1 MTLPLRPPL
10 TRRDW
15 TVVVL
20 ALSAGAWWLGLER
33 AGIAGLVAV
42 GMCLVWGVYLLRRLG
57 GQSDR
62 VG

>member
-20 ALSAGAWWLGLER
+20 ALSVLLLLGRWVEGEDPPPFDADLLAWLDAHRSNAHGSNAHGA
-33 AGIAGLVAV
+33 
-42 GMCLVWGVYLLRRLG
+42 
-57 GQSDR
+57 
-62 VG
+62 